1 MKTKFNDLALTEEEQ
16 LCLREFDSDY
26 ESHLGQVDDPI
37 PGTCGWILNHEKWLQ
52 FDSTPASALLWIT
65 ADAGCGKSV
74 AAKYL
79 IDHHKAKNM
88 RRNVCYFFFKDGF
101 EYQSNAQSA
110 LSAILHQI
118 YCFQPSLL
126 KHAMAKHTTTPK
138 RTFKQ
143 FASLLSMLMITIEDE
158 TFRDTLCIIDGL
170 DECEPKSRDLLVKSL
185 ATYFSTPVQSGP
197 GHQGPFKMV
206 ILSRPDNLI
215 QRRLQ
220 LFGKDTTERT
230 FGAPGLERK
239 SRLMAEDEVVAI
251 SKDINLF
258 IRAKIDEF
266 GPKSELSED
275 VLAKV
280 EDRLIHGADFT
291 FLWVSLVVKLL
302 EDAEVDGISKEQLE
316 AILRTTN
323 LDDVYRRLLTARK
336 YPLKTRKI
344 LYIIIAAARPL
355 TLEEMCV
362 AVEVHQD
369 YFPRESEESSSENA
383 KSSTALPTADIHSAG
398 PSESYGK
405 VLDLEILSSKLCKPF
420 GNHLRLLCGHF
431 VRIRANRV
439 YLVHQTAKKFLLDTQ
454 LLGNFGLG
462 YHLRPF
468 GWKIERPTVA
478 ELKYLKQRKM
488 VSQDAPPQWEHTIRL
503 DVATRYL
510 LQVCVDYI
518 QLFDATLAEEAFKEG
533 MTVSKYIETHN
544 HQPEWAFLT
553 YASVY
558 WVEHYRGL
566 RKDLR
571 NCFDFMFSPKNIRF
585 KIWTSRYLNWSREDT
600 NRSLEQPTGM
610 PINAQQIV
618 DIANKSSTIGL
629 PDMYS
634 EEEKFQRI
642 LDFFNLG
649 GIDTEIYDEEYLDG
663 EHYWKQTAKAQD
675 EDWEDDSGSESEDR
689 HKVSVPDRIQHF
701 RRQHRNVVQE
711 KIRES
716 WDPMSPGSGNPTS
729 VKSLDL
735 HFKKEIAESQVG
747 AVTVRKGG
755 FGTGQWQEKKTGEED
770 AYDYDG
776 RSSTAGR
783 ALTRRRRR
791 SLGSRADDLQEVLE
805 GDGDDW
811 KSPLNF

>member
-1 MKTKFNDLALTEEEQ
+1 VKTKSHNLALTEEERS
-16 LCLREFDSDY
+16 CLREFDSGY
-26 ESHLGQVDDPI
+26 ESHLSQVDDPI
-37 PGTCGWILNHEKWLQ
+37 PGTCGWILNHEKWVQ
-52 FDSTPASALLWIT
+52 FDSTPTSTLLWIT

-74 AAKYL
+74 AAKHL
-79 IDHHKAKNM
+79 FEHHKS

-101 EYQSNAQSA
+101 EYQNNAQSA

-126 KHAMAKHTTTPK
+126 KHAMAKHDTTPK

-143 FASLLSMLMITIEDE
+143 FACLQSMLMSTIEDE
-158 TFRDTLCIIDGL
+158 SFRDTLCIIDGL
-170 DECEPKSRDLLVKSL
+170 DECEPKSRDLLVKCL
-185 ATYFSTPVQSGP
+185 ATYFTIPVQSNP
-197 GHQGPFKMV
+197 GGQGPFKMV

-220 LFGKDTTERT
+220 LFGKDTTEKNY
-230 FGAPGLERK
+230 PGLQRK
-239 SRLMAEDEVVAI
+239 SRLMAEDEVIAI
-251 SKDINLF
+251 AKDINLF
-258 IRAKIDEF
+258 IRAKIEEF

-280 EDRLIHGADFT
+280 ENRLIDGADFT

-336 YPLKTRKI
+336 FPLKTRKI
-344 LYIIIAAARPL
+344 LYIVIAAARPL

-369 YFPRESEESSSENA
+369 YYPRDSEGAGSDRVGY
-383 KSSTALPTADIHSAG
+383 STALSAADMHSAG
-398 PSESYGK
+398 PSQSYGK
-405 VLDLEILSSKLCKPF
+405 VLELEILSSKLCKPF
-420 GNHLRLLCGHF
+420 ANHLRLLCGHF
-431 VRIRANRV
+431 IRIRANRV

-454 LLGNFGLG
+454 PLIEFGLG
-462 YHLRPF
+462 HYLRPF

-478 ELKYLKQRKM
+478 ELKYLKHQNLAT
-488 VSQDAPPQWEHTIRL
+488 QDQPPQWEHSIRL

-518 QLFDATLAEEAFKEG
+518 QLFDTSREEAFKLG
-533 MTVSKYIETHN
+533 MTVSKYLETHSDE
-544 HQPEWAFLT
+544 PEWALLT

-558 WVEHYRGL
+558 WVEHYREL

-571 NCFDFMFSPKNIRF
+571 NCFDFMFNPKFIRF
-585 KIWTSRYLNWSREDT
+585 KIWSSRYLGWSREDA
-600 NRSLEQPTGM
+600 NRSPKHTSGM
-610 PINAQQIV
+610 PISAQQIV
-618 DIANKSSTIGL
+618 DIGNKSTIGP

-649 GIDTEIYDEEYLDG
+649 GEDTELYDEEYLDG
-663 EHYWKQTAKAQD
+663 DHYWKETAKAQD
-675 EDWEDDSGSESEDR
+675 EGWEDDSGSESPDDR
-689 HKVSVPDRIQHF
+689 LKVSIPDRIQHF

-716 WDPMSPGSGNPTS
+716 WDPMSPGSMNPTS
-729 VKSLDL
+729 VKSLDM
-735 HFKKEIAESQVG
+735 HFKKQGDGGQAG
-747 AVTVRKGG
+747 ALTVKKGG
-755 FGTGQWQEKKTGEED
+755 FGTGEREWKGRGREEIYDREGRSTTAAKAYGRNRPRRSSLEGLNDEED
-770 AYDYDG
+770 
-776 RSSTAGR
+776 
-783 ALTRRRRR
+783 
-791 SLGSRADDLQEVLE
+791 E
-805 GDGDDW
+805 W
-811 KSPLNF
+811 KSPLDF